1 MKKTIIAI
9 SLFAALFPAF
19 SVSAA
24 NKAVRDVV
32 PYVFPENV
40 ASRPVGFTYLPD
52 GQSYAMLSPDG
63 KQVIKYDIKTG
74 NQLEVLLDLSNARET
89 SLDRIEGFSLSP
101 DASKILVW
109 TGASY
114 IYRRSFRASYYTY
127 EIRTRLLRPLS
138 SKFSTQQAPV
148 FSPNGRMVAFVA
160 PDNNIYVKK
169 LDYQTEVAVTEDG
182 AYGKIINGVPDWV
195 YEEEFQTVC
204 SMAWAPDDLNLC
216 FIKYNETDV
225 PTYDMQR
232 YNGACNPDEAA
243 ALYPVTWNY
252 KYPVA
257 GKPNSKVTLH
267 SYDVETRK
275 LKEITLPDRRI
286 EYIPRIAY
294 GPNPESLIV
303 STLNRDQNHFEIY
316 RVNPKSTVAKSIY
329 NEDSKS
335 WIDPV
340 TYEDLWLGP
349 ESFVVNSWKSG
360 YNQLYQ
366 YTYAG
371 AEIKQLTSGNFDVTA
386 YYGSD
391 AAGSHYY
398 QVAAPTPM
406 DRTVR
411 RVDRKGVVT
420 DVSPS
425 SGTASA
431 QFAPGC
437 TYMTLTHSSVDHA
450 PVYSINTS
458 AGKQLR
464 VLEDNASYMAKVGN
478 KVAKREFFTM
488 QSDGNTLNGFI
499 IRSQN
504 ASQKSPCIMYQY
516 SGPGSQEVLNRWQ
529 FDWMDAFAKAGYVVV
544 CVDGRGTGGRG
555 RDFCDVVYKNLGH
568 YETIDQVAAARYA
581 ASLPYVDASRIGIFG
596 WSYGGYE
603 TLMAATADDAPYAA
617 AVAVAPV
624 TDWRFYDSIYTE
636 RYMLTPQQN
645 EDGYRRSAPLFRTSS
660 LKCPLLI
667 MYGTSDDNV
676 HPANSIEFVS
686 RLERQGD
693 ICDMLIFPNMN
704 HSINGCNA
712 RSVVYGKML
721 DWFNKNL

>member
-1 MKKTIIAI
+1 MKKNIFAI

-19 SVSAA
+19 TASAA
-24 NKAVRDVV
+24 NQAVRDVV
-32 PYVFPENV
+32 PYVYPENV
-40 ASRPVGFTYLPD
+40 TSRPVGFTYLPD

-63 KQVIKYDIKTG
+63 KQVVKYDIKTG
-74 NQLEVLLDLSNARET
+74 NRLEVLLDLSNARET

-160 PDNNIYVKK
+160 PDNNIYIKK

-195 YEEEFQTVC
+195 YEEEFQTVS

-232 YNGACNPDEAA
+232 YNGACNQDEAA

-275 LKEITLPDRRI
+275 LKEITLPDNRI

-391 AAGSHYY
+391 AAGAHYY

-464 VLEDNASYMAKVGN
+464 VLEDNAAYMAKVGN

-499 IRSQN
+499 IRPQN
-504 ASQKSPCIMYQY
+504 TSQKSPCIMYQY

-529 FDWMDAFAKAGYVVV
+529 LDWMDAFAKAGYVVV
-544 CVDGRGTGGRG
+544 CFDGRGTGGRG